1 MKKIELVV
9 YNSNNPDLFTVL
21 HCDGCSLNLEQ
32 FEIIQT
38 ACKDGPY
45 LAFFNDDEHVSQIYR
60 LRGPY
65 QGYEKFHIL
74 DRTGL
79 VIDDDQ
85 ANIMADILTKIS
97 EIKEN
102 F

>member
-1 MKKIELVV
+1 VKKLELVV

-21 HCDGCSLNLEQ
+21 HSDGCSLNLEQ
-32 FEIIQT
+32 FEIIET
-38 ACKDGPY
+38 ACKGGPY
-45 LAFFNDDEHVSQIYR
+45 LAFFNGQDLAHIYR

-65 QGYEKFHIL
+65 QGYVKFYIL

-79 VIDDDQ
+79 VVDDDQ
-85 ANIMADILTKIS
+85 ANIMDNIFTRIA
-97 EIKEN
+97 EIKDN